1 MQKLFET
8 LRHKRRLAMAVTV
21 GGTLLFTVASAVR
34 AASPDSWEA
43 ALASVLMLVGIVG
56 QFMGL
61 LALMKKPRR

>member
-8 LRHKRRLAMAVTV
+8 LRHNRRLALAVTI
-21 GGTLLFTVASAVR
+21 GGTVLFTIASAVR
-34 AASPDSWEA
+34 AASPDSLEA